1 MKGEAWRW
9 AICAAIVA
17 AAHGLAW
24 RALSTPNYAAESDA
38 GSPVVTLELSPL
50 AAPPAPPPDEP
61 HAEALPT
68 EAPAATPAEPPP
80 VAARVEIAPETPPL
94 AEASTPDAVAPPKP
108 PDPDPPKPPDPD
120 PPKET
125 PAVVA
130 PPPPAPPP
138 SAQSVASAR
147 ISDVAAAPDSAPGR
161 EEDAPPAALHS
172 WRQALIA
179 QIERH
184 KRFPENAAGRSGVA
198 TIAFDLDAGGRLTG
212 VRLVTSSGSRALD
225 QAALD
230 LIQRAQPFPAPPKG
244 LAEGE
249 LRFVA
254 PIRFLAA
261 AR

>member
-1 MKGEAWRW
+1 MRGEAWRW

-50 AAPPAPPPDEP
+50 AAAPAPPPDEP
-61 HAEALPT
+61 HADAQPT

-94 AEASTPDAVAPPKP
+94 AEASTADAVAPPKP
-108 PDPDPPKPPDPD
+108 PAPD

-130 PPPPAPPP
+130 SPRAAAPP

-147 ISDVAAAPDSAPGR
+147 VSDVAAAPDSAPGR

>member
-1 MKGEAWRW
+1 LALGDLRGDRRGGARPRLARAVDAELCGRVGRRLAGRH
-9 AICAAIVA
+9 ARTEPARRGARAASGRAARRGAADRSAGGDPSRTAARRRAGRDRPGDA
-17 AAHGLAW
+17 AAG
-24 RALSTPNYAAESDA
+24 RGVDCRC
-38 GSPVVTLELSPL
+38 GR
-50 AAPPAPPPDEP
+50 PAKARRPR
-61 HAEALPT
+61 
-68 EAPAATPAEPPP
+68 PAQ
-80 VAARVEIAPETPPL
+80 
-94 AEASTPDAVAPPKP
+94 
-108 PDPDPPKPPDPD
+108 PPDPD

-125 PAVVA
+125 PGVVA
-130 PPPPAPPP
+130 PPRAAAPP

-179 QIERH
+179 QIERN

>member
-1 MKGEAWRW
+1 VKGEAWRW

-108 PDPDPPKPPDPD
+108 PDAEGDARRRRSAA
-120 PPKET
+120 T
-125 PAVVA
+125 R
-130 PPPPAPPP
+130 P
-138 SAQSVASAR
+138 SAQRAVRRIGEDLRRRRSA
-147 ISDVAAAPDSAPGR
+147 
-161 EEDAPPAALHS
+161 
-172 WRQALIA
+172 
-179 QIERH
+179 
-184 KRFPENAAGRSGVA
+184 
-198 TIAFDLDAGGRLTG
+198 
-212 VRLVTSSGSRALD
+212 
-225 QAALD
+225 
-230 LIQRAQPFPAPPKG
+230 
-244 LAEGE
+244 
-249 LRFVA
+249 
-254 PIRFLAA
+254 
-261 AR
+261 